1 VKFSTQGLA
10 LAGLDLVP
18 PFAFTVRPDPGDDIF
33 DQPLLDILF
42 TEVARVLPGRRLSGI
57 AKVDDQTVFAKLFY
71 GKDARRYWQR
81 ELDGA
86 RRIIRANVPTPAV
99 LGTGATEDGQG
110 FFIFY
115 SALVGAQPVAEED
128 LTGITAAV
136 ALVAQLHDA
145 KLVQSD
151 PHLNNFVTCDGEY
164 FAIDADGIRGA
175 HLLRQQFANLALLLA
190 QRSPLCDVQIAD
202 LWAYYAELRGDY
214 VAKMGNSAVLT
225 RLVHKQ
231 RKQRVRRYLRKTQ
244 RECTEFVTRR
254 TWRYRFLCDR
264 RHWTK
269 LQRFML
275 FSEQLFGEGTPLKLG
290 NSATVVRIEVAG
302 QRYIVKR
309 YNLKNSLHRVRRWFK
324 RRSRNAWCNGHRLCF
339 LKIPAARPIALLERK
354 FGWFTGV
361 GYLLME
367 DCGDRHL
374 GQVLDAG
381 DTLFAEVAPQVVHI
395 MWALKAAGIA
405 HGDLKSSNLVIK
417 NANVAKESSA
427 PDPEVK
433 LIDYDGLKDGDALAD
448 KRRFLANWEPPLR
461 QTWEKL
467 LAEAGL

>member
-1 VKFSTQGLA
+1 MKYSTEGLA
-10 LAGLDLVP
+10 LAGLDLIA
-18 PFAFTVRPDPGDDIF
+18 PFAVTVRPDPGDDIF
-33 DQPLLDILF
+33 DQSLADVVF
-42 TEVARVLPGRRLSGI
+42 TEVARVLPGRRLSGLTQ
-57 AKVDDQTVFAKLFY
+57 VDEQTVFAKLFY

-86 RRIIRANVPTPAV
+86 HRIMRANVPTPTV
-99 LGTGATEDGQG
+99 LGTGATEDGLG

-128 LTGITAAV
+128 LTAIAAAV
-136 ALVAQLHDA
+136 ALVARLHNA
-145 KLVQSD
+145 KLMQTD
-151 PHLNNFVTCDGEY
+151 PHLNNFVECDGEY

-175 HLLRQQFANLALLLA
+175 HLLRQHFANLALLLA
-190 QRSPLCDVQIAD
+190 QRSPLRDVQIAE
-202 LWAYYAELRGDY
+202 LWAYYAELRGEY
-214 VAKMGNSAVLT
+214 VAKMGGAAMLA

-244 RECTEFVTRR
+244 RECTEFVARR
-254 TWRYRFLCDR
+254 TWRYRWLCDR
-264 RHWTK
+264 RHWSQ

-302 QRYIVKR
+302 HRYIVKR
-309 YNLKNSLHRVRRWFK
+309 YNLKNFLHRVRRWFK

-354 FGWFTGV
+354 LGWFTGV
-361 GYLLME
+361 GYLVME

-374 GQVLDAG
+374 GQVLDAS
-381 DTLFAEVAPQVVHI
+381 DALFAAVAPQVVDI
-395 MWALKAAGIA
+395 MWALKAAGIV

-417 NANVAKESSA
+417 NTTVAGQSLA
-427 PDPEVK
+427 PAPEVK

-448 KRRFLANWEPPLR
+448 KRRFLANWEPPL
-461 QTWEKL
+461 QATWERL